1 MKGKN
6 VPQSDSAMEVTTAI
20 TYGKG
25 FFFFLIL
32 FSSKGWQEHE
42 AKCYLCS
49 WEETHMRTSVL
60 RSCFKN
66 NCRRGVCLHSTAGD
80 LQSSGKWDSSGASSA
95 DSPNVSWIVY
105 ICTHCQTTPPW
116 PQWVFCKLK
125 EVLLPCFLPKN
136 IDQFSVALLLDPFFL
151 SQQLLNS
158 TFKSL
163 KNNPVSMNLQN
174 MWQKNVGLGTTPSQR
189 WGLVHQKKKGK
200 ADCQILEQDAH
211 IQHSALAYLLLTTGT
226 GSKPGRSVYWDALRK
241 SITLYLLLQLPSG

>member
-80 LQSSGKWDSSGASSA
+80 LQSSGK
-95 DSPNVSWIVY
+95 
-105 ICTHCQTTPPW
+105 
-116 PQWVFCKLK
+116 
-125 EVLLPCFLPKN
+125 
-136 IDQFSVALLLDPFFL
+136 
-151 SQQLLNS
+151 
-158 TFKSL
+158 
-163 KNNPVSMNLQN
+163 
-174 MWQKNVGLGTTPSQR
+174 
-189 WGLVHQKKKGK
+189 
-200 ADCQILEQDAH
+200 
-211 IQHSALAYLLLTTGT
+211 
-226 GSKPGRSVYWDALRK
+226 
-241 SITLYLLLQLPSG
+241 